1 MTRVGPLIWFWS
13 LTILPFTAI
22 LTFISTLIIC
32 IHVPNNAPADEK
44 FPQISQLG
52 TGQAYYYF
60 LSGFI
65 LLAPQLLI
73 ILFGRVQ
80 LLFQTQYIIHRAI
93 ICIVHAL
100 ALFSCVF
107 MLIMAA
113 VSIDTIPSIHLTGA
127 FGMFG
132 LISLFCLLHTVI
144 IVYLYLRRSDAPQ
157 HSNIIWPI
165 WFLICSLLLI
175 AFFVYWLITAQGI
188 PEYIAAATPF
198 LYFLGFVPQ
207 FFMQART
214 KKRDTLL
221 PTVMRF
227 SSQVDT

>member
-1 MTRVGPLIWFWS
+1 
-13 LTILPFTAI
+13 
-22 LTFISTLIIC
+22 LIIC
-32 IHVPNNAPADEK
+32 TQVPNNAPVGEK

-52 TGQAYYYF
+52 TGGAYYYF
-60 LSGFI
+60 VAGFV

-73 ILFGRVQ
+73 VILGRLQ
-80 LLFQTQYIIHRAI
+80 LLVQTQYIIHRAI
-93 ICIVHAL
+93 IFIVHAIAVL
-100 ALFSCVF
+100 SCGF
-107 MLIMAA
+107 LLLMAIFN
-113 VSIDTIPSIHLTGA
+113 IDNSPTIHLTGA

-132 LISLFCLLHTVI
+132 LISLYCLLHTG
-144 IVYLYLRRSDAPQ
+144 IVFILFIRRSDAPH
-157 HSNIIWPI
+157 HSTIIWPI

-175 AFFVYWLITAQGI
+175 AFFVYWLVTAQGI

-214 KKRDTLL
+214 KKRDSVL
-221 PTVMRF
+221 PIIMSF